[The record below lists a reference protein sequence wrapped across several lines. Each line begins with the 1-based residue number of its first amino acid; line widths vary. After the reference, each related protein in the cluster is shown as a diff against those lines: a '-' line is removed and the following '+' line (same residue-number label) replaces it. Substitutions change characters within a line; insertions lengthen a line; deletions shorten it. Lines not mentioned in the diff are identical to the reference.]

1 MVDRRPRLSNDDL
14 ARRLHD
20 LGGALE
26 YPDTPDSVFPV
37 RERIATGPRRVRPLR
52 PPIRW
57 QRVLACTLIA
67 LILLGALLGAFPSTR
82 RAIAGRLG
90 LRNVALIVTAVPIP
104 TATVPPSALPT
115 PAASV
120 TPLPASGTSSA
131 LERQL
136 GTPATLTAAQ
146 SQVNFL
152 VQVPTASGYRTPD
165 AVFVGTPPPGGRIAL
180 VYRSRPDRPA
190 IPDTDI
196 AVLLTEFRGGLD
208 AGLVTTGLP
217 SAAGI
222 EAVPVRDAPGYW
234 IAGGIRLFLYKD
246 ASGAVVQD
254 TIRTAG
260 NTLLWERNGVV
271 YRMETTLS
279 RDDALRIAASIP

>member
-1 MVDRRPRLSNDDL
+1 MADRRPRTNNDDL
-14 ARRLHD
+14 ARQLQD
-20 LGGALE
+20 LRGILE
-26 YPDTPDSVFPV
+26 YPDTPDIAPSV
-37 RERIATGPRRVRPLR
+37 RGRIAATPRRVRPLR

-57 QRVLACTLIA
+57 QRVLAFTLIT

-90 LRNVALIVTAVPIP
+90 LRNIALVVTAVPIP
-104 TATVPPSALPT
+104 TATVPPAALPT
-115 PAASV
+115 SAVSA
-120 TPLPASGTSSA
+120 TPLPATVTRGA

-136 GTPATLTAAQ
+136 GTPTTLTDAQ
-146 SQVNFL
+146 PQVNFP
-152 VQVPTASGYRTPD
+152 VRVPAAPGYETPD
-165 AVFVGTPPPGGRIAL
+165 AVYVGTSPPGGRIAL

-196 AVLLTEFRGGLD
+196 GVLLTEFRGGLD
-208 AGLVTTGLP
+208 AGLFTKVVP
-217 SAAGI
+217 SAASI

-234 IAGGIRLFLYKD
+234 IAGGIRLFLYRD
-246 ASGAVVQD
+246 VSGAVVQD

-271 YRMETTLS
+271 YRLETTLS
-279 RDDALRIAASIP
+279 RDEALRIAASIP

>member
-1 MVDRRPRLSNDDL
+1 MADGRPPIGNEDL

-26 YPDTPDSVFPV
+26 YPDTPDSVLPV
-37 RERIATGPRRVRPLR
+37 REQIAAGPRRARP
-52 PPIRW
+52 PHAPIRW

-67 LILLGALLGAFPSTR
+67 LTLLGALLGAFPSTR

-90 LRNVALIVTAVPIP
+90 LRNVALIVTAVPLP

-115 PAASV
+115 AAVSA
-120 TPLPASGTSSA
+120 TLLPASVISSA

-136 GTPATLTAAQ
+136 GTPTTLTNAR

-152 VQVPTASGYRTPD
+152 VQVPTAPGYEMPD
-165 AVFVGTPPPGGRIAL
+165 AVYVGTPPPGGRIAL

-196 AVLLTEFRGGLD
+196 GVLLTEFRGGLD
-208 AGLVTTGLP
+208 AGLFTKVVP
-217 SAAGI
+217 SAASI
-222 EAVPVRDAPGYW
+222 EAVQVGDIPGYW

-254 TIRTAG
+254 TVRTAG

>member
-1 MVDRRPRLSNDDL
+1 MADRRRRTNNDDL

-26 YPDTPDSVFPV
+26 YPDTPDSVLPV
-37 RERIATGPRRVRPLR
+37 RERIAAGPRRARP
-52 PPIRW
+52 PHAPIRW
-57 QRVLACTLIA
+57 QRVLAFTLIA
-67 LILLGALLGAFPSTR
+67 LTLLGALLGAFPSTR

-90 LRNVALIVTAVPIP
+90 LRNVALVVTAVPIP

-115 PAASV
+115 SAASATSLPASV
-120 TPLPASGTSSA
+120 TRSA

-136 GTPATLTAAQ
+136 GTPATLTDAR
-146 SQVNFL
+146 SQVDFL
-152 VQVPTASGYRTPD
+152 LQIPTAPGYGTPD
-165 AVFVGTPPPGGRIAL
+165 AVYVGPPPPGGRIAL
-180 VYRSRPDRPA
+180 VYRSRPGQPA

-196 AVLLTEFRGGLD
+196 GVLLTEFRGGLD
-208 AGLVTTGLP
+208 AGLFTKGIP
-217 SAAGI
+217 SAASI
-222 EAVPVRDAPGYW
+222 EMVQVGDIPGYW

-260 NTLLWERNGVV
+260 NTLLWERDGVV
-271 YRMETTLS
+271 YRLETTLS
-279 RDDALRIAASIP
+279 RDEALRVAASLP